1 MPVSTVAAL
10 QLGSLPDGK
19 AATLEQILGY
29 EDEIKR
35 SGAQLVVMPEALL
48 AAIPK
53 AKASA
58 HNWATAC
65 PRGARRL
72 PVTLPTLLMCQALKP
87 RRWPAC
93 RRAPAPAWSWV

>member
-35 SGAQLVVMPEALL
+35 SVKIFGDM
-48 AAIPK
+48 
-53 AKASA
+53 
-58 HNWATAC
+58 
-65 PRGARRL
+65 
-72 PVTLPTLLMCQALKP
+72 TLPLALPSLVEQQQSHRDTGAMFGKGAAQYGDFSAG
-87 RRWPAC
+87 RD
-93 RRAPAPAWSWV
+93 